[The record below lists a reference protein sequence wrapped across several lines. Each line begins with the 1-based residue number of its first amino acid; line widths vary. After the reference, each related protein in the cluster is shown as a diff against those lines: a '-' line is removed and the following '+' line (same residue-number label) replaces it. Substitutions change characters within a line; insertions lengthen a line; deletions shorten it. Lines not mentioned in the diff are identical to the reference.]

1 MTANAF
7 NPLIL
12 VQAAA
17 MQTPKEHTWL
27 RFFIGLAVLINF
39 SGLFVPLLDPDA
51 GIYAMIT
58 KNMVLHNDYLNL
70 QFQDKD
76 WLDKPHFPFWITAA
90 FFKVFGINTWAY
102 KLPGILFALLGA
114 LYTYLFAK
122 QQYNKTTALWA
133 TLMLLCSLHFLASN
147 NDVRAEPFLT
157 GMIIAAVYH
166 FSNSFRSFFSRHL
179 VAACAFTAMAMMTK
193 GPFTL
198 VPIGGAVA
206 GQLLFRKDWK
216 QLFHMRWLLA
226 LVLLVIFISPELY
239 SLWYQFDQHPEKL
252 VFGTTNVSG
261 IRFFLWDS
269 QFGRFFNSGPI
280 KGKGDP
286 LFFLHT
292 LLWAFLPWA
301 ILMYVALYKKIR
313 SAFIASQR
321 NAQEW
326 YTLCG
331 SIPALLM
338 FSFSGFQLPY
348 YTNILFP
355 FFAILTAA
363 YVMELKEKEIRL
375 IVLLQ
380 HLIIVI
386 ILTGITLL
394 FVVYRP
400 AITSVFAFA
409 VLCGLLLLLL
419 LFPFFIKPE
428 RLQSVLL
435 RSALAVLIV
444 GQFLSG
450 VFYPDALQYQSGNH
464 MAFYLNRNLPG
475 LPAAS
480 GNLYIPVGQFY
491 LDRYIR
497 ITSIDTIC
505 KKEFIR
511 PSVVFISDKEL
522 EQLKQTGS
530 PYEIVKEFPEY
541 HITMPDLKFIN
552 HATRASTLKKQFLV
566 KLL

>member
-1 MTANAF
+1 MKER
-7 NPLIL
+7 NP
-12 VQAAA
+12 
-17 MQTPKEHTWL
+17 HRWL
-27 RFFIGLAVLINF
+27 YFFTGLAVLINF

-58 KNMVLHNDYLNL
+58 KTMVKNGDYLNL
-70 QFQDKD
+70 RFQDKE

-90 FFKVFGINTWAY
+90 FFKLFGISTWAY

-114 LYTYLFAK
+114 GYTYLFTR

-157 GMIIAAVYH
+157 GMIMAAVYH
-166 FSNSFRSFFSRHL
+166 FSNSLKRFFSWHL
-179 VAACAFTAMAMMTK
+179 LAATAFTAMAMMTK

-206 GQLLFRKDWK
+206 GQLLFRQDWK
-216 QLFHMRWLLA
+216 QLFHPRWLLA
-226 LVLLVIFISPELY
+226 LVLLVLFISPELY
-239 SLWYQFDQHPEKL
+239 SLWYQFDAHPEK
-252 VFGTTNVSG
+252 VIFGTTHVSG

-286 LFFLHT
+286 FFFLHT

-301 ILMYVALYKKIR
+301 ILMYAALFKKIKA
-313 SAFIASQR
+313 AFSRQER
-321 NAQEW
+321 NHQEW

-355 FFAILTAA
+355 FLAIITAA
-363 YVMELKEKEIRL
+363 FVMGLKEKGIKRTA
-375 IVLLQ
+375 ILQ
-380 HLIIVI
+380 GLIIGISVAGLLALF
-386 ILTGITLL
+386 IL
-394 FVVYRP
+394 YRP
-400 AITSVFAFA
+400 AITSVVAFI
-409 VLCGLLLLLL
+409 VLGALLIL
-419 LFPFFIKPE
+419 LFIFPFISKTDL
-428 RLQSVLL
+428 LQSVLL
-435 RSALAVLIV
+435 RSGLAMLIA

-464 MAFYLNRNLPG
+464 MAAYLNKNLPG

-480 GNLYIPVGQFY
+480 GELYIPVGQFY

-497 ITSIDTIC
+497 ITPIDTIC
-505 KKEFIR
+505 KKEFPR
-511 PSVVFISDKEL
+511 PSVVFISGKEL
-522 EQLKQTGS
+522 DQLKQTGTS
-530 PYEIVKEFPEY
+530 YEVVKEFPEF
-541 HITMPDLKFIN
+541 HITMPNLKFIN
-552 HATRASTLKKQFLV
+552 HATRSQTLKKQYLV
-566 KLL
+566 ILR

>member
-1 MTANAF
+1 MTER
-7 NPLIL
+7 
-12 VQAAA
+12 
-17 MQTPKEHTWL
+17 TPHRWL
-27 RFFIGLAVLINF
+27 YFFIGLAVLINF

-58 KNMVLHNDYLNL
+58 KNMVKSGDYLNL
-70 QFQDKD
+70 RFQDKD
-76 WLDKPHFPFWITAA
+76 WLDKPHFPFWVTAA
-90 FFKVFGINTWAY
+90 FFKVFGLTTWAY

-114 LYTYLFAK
+114 GYTYLFTK
-122 QQYNKTTALWA
+122 QHYNKTTALWA

-166 FSNSFRSFFSRHL
+166 FSNSLKSFFSWHL
-179 VAACAFTAMAMMTK
+179 LAATAFTAMAMMTK

-198 VPIGGAVA
+198 VTIGGALA
-206 GQLLFRKDWK
+206 GQLLIRQDWK
-216 QLFHMRWLLA
+216 QLFHPRWLLA
-226 LVLLVIFISPELY
+226 LLLLVIFISPELY
-239 SLWYQFDQHPEKL
+239 SLWYQFDAHPEKT

-286 LFFLHT
+286 FFFLHT

-301 ILMYVALYKKIR
+301 ILMYMALYKKIKAAFS
-313 SAFIASQR
+313 SAER
-321 NAQEW
+321 KNQEW

-331 SIPALLM
+331 TVPSLLM

-355 FFAILTAA
+355 FLAILTAA
-363 YVMELKEKEIRL
+363 FVMQLKDKGIKRTA
-375 IVLLQ
+375 ILQ
-380 HLIIVI
+380 GVI
-386 ILTGITLL
+386 TVIAVAAVITL
-394 FVVYRP
+394 FIVYRP
-400 AITSVFAFA
+400 AINSVFAFA
-409 VLCGLLLLLL
+409 VLCGLTLLLLIS
-419 LFPFFIKPE
+419 PFILKTD
-428 RLQSVLL
+428 RLSAMLL
-435 RSALAVLIV
+435 RSGLAILIV
-444 GQFLSG
+444 AQFLAG

-464 MAFYLNRNLPG
+464 MAFYLNKNLPG

-480 GNLYIPVGQFY
+480 GQLYIPVGQFY

-497 ITSIDTIC
+497 ITPIDTIC

-511 PSVVFISDKEL
+511 PSVVFISDTEL

-530 PYEIVKEFPEY
+530 PYEVVKEFPEY

-552 HATRASTLKKQFLV
+552 HNTRASTLKKQYLV
-566 KLL
+566 KLP

>member
-1 MTANAF
+1 MTER
-7 NPLIL
+7 
-12 VQAAA
+12 
-17 MQTPKEHTWL
+17 TPHRWL
-27 RFFIGLAVLINF
+27 YFFIGLAVLINF

-58 KNMVLHNDYLNL
+58 KNMVKSGDYLNL
-70 QFQDKD
+70 RFQDKD

-90 FFKVFGINTWAY
+90 FFKVFGLTTWAY

-114 LYTYLFAK
+114 GYTYLFTK
-122 QQYNKTTALWA
+122 QHYNKTTALWA

-166 FSNSFRSFFSRHL
+166 FSNSLKSFFSWHL
-179 VAACAFTAMAMMTK
+179 LAATAFTAMAMMTK

-198 VPIGGAVA
+198 VTIGGALA
-206 GQLLFRKDWK
+206 GQLLIRQDWK
-216 QLFHMRWLLA
+216 QLFHPRWLLA
-226 LVLLVIFISPELY
+226 LLLLVIFISPELY
-239 SLWYQFDQHPEKL
+239 SLWYQFDAHPEKT

-286 LFFLHT
+286 FFFLHT

-301 ILMYVALYKKIR
+301 ILMYMALYKKIKAAFS
-313 SAFIASQR
+313 SAER
-321 NAQEW
+321 KNQEW

-331 SIPALLM
+331 TVPSLLM

-355 FFAILTAA
+355 FLAILTAA
-363 YVMELKEKEIRL
+363 FVMQLKDKGIKRTA
-375 IVLLQ
+375 ILQ
-380 HLIIVI
+380 GVI
-386 ILTGITLL
+386 TVIAVAAVITL
-394 FVVYRP
+394 FIVYRP
-400 AITSVFAFA
+400 AINSVFAFA
-409 VLCGLLLLLL
+409 VLCGLTLLLLIS
-419 LFPFFIKPE
+419 PFILKTD
-428 RLQSVLL
+428 RLSAMLL
-435 RSALAVLIV
+435 RSGLAILIV
-444 GQFLSG
+444 AQFLAG

-464 MAFYLNRNLPG
+464 MAFYLNKNLPG

-480 GNLYIPVGQFY
+480 GQLYIPVGQFY

-497 ITSIDTIC
+497 ITPIDTIC

-511 PSVVFISDKEL
+511 PSVVFISDTEL

-530 PYEIVKEFPEY
+530 PYEVVKEFPEY

-552 HATRASTLKKQFLV
+552 HNTRASTLKKQYLV
-566 KLL
+566 KLP

>member
-1 MTANAF
+1 MTER
-7 NPLIL
+7 
-12 VQAAA
+12 
-17 MQTPKEHTWL
+17 TPHRWL
-27 RFFIGLAVLINF
+27 YFFIGLAVLINF

-58 KNMVLHNDYLNL
+58 KNMVKSGDYLNL
-70 QFQDKD
+70 RFQDKD
-76 WLDKPHFPFWITAA
+76 WLDKPHFPFWVTAA
-90 FFKVFGINTWAY
+90 FFKVFGLTTWVY

-114 LYTYLFAK
+114 GYTYLFTK
-122 QQYNKTTALWA
+122 QHYNKTTALWA

-166 FSNSFRSFFSRHL
+166 FSNSLKSFFSWHL
-179 VAACAFTAMAMMTK
+179 LAATAFTAMAMMTK

-198 VPIGGAVA
+198 VTIGGALA
-206 GQLLFRKDWK
+206 GQLLIRQDWK
-216 QLFHMRWLLA
+216 QLFHPRWLLA
-226 LVLLVIFISPELY
+226 LLLLVIFISPELY
-239 SLWYQFDQHPEKL
+239 SLWYQFDAHPEKT

-286 LFFLHT
+286 FFFLHT

-301 ILMYVALYKKIR
+301 ILMYMALYKKIKAAFS
-313 SAFIASQR
+313 SAER
-321 NAQEW
+321 KNQEW

-331 SIPALLM
+331 TVPSLLM

-355 FFAILTAA
+355 FLAILTAA
-363 YVMELKEKEIRL
+363 FVMQLKDKGIKRTA
-375 IVLLQ
+375 ILQ
-380 HLIIVI
+380 GVITIIAVAAV
-386 ILTGITLL
+386 ITL
-394 FVVYRP
+394 FIVYRP
-400 AITSVFAFA
+400 AINSVFAFA
-409 VLCGLLLLLL
+409 VLCGLTLLLLIS
-419 LFPFFIKPE
+419 PFILKTD
-428 RLQSVLL
+428 RLSAMLL
-435 RSALAVLIV
+435 RSGLAILIV
-444 GQFLSG
+444 AQFLAG

-464 MAFYLNRNLPG
+464 MAFYLNKNLPG

-480 GNLYIPVGQFY
+480 GQLYIPVGQFY

-497 ITSIDTIC
+497 ITPIDTIC

-511 PSVVFISDKEL
+511 PSVVFISDTEL

-530 PYEIVKEFPEY
+530 PYEVVKEFPEY

-552 HATRASTLKKQFLV
+552 HNTRASTLKKQYLV
-566 KLL
+566 KLP

>member
-1 MTANAF
+1 MTNRS
-7 NPLIL
+7 P
-12 VQAAA
+12 Q
-17 MQTPKEHTWL
+17 PWL
-27 RFFIGLAVLINF
+27 YFFIGLAVLVNF

-58 KNMVLHNDYLNL
+58 KNMVQSGDYLNL
-70 QFQDKD
+70 RFQDKD
-76 WLDKPHFPFWITAA
+76 WLDKPHFPFWVTAA

-114 LYTYLFAK
+114 LYTYLFTK

-157 GMIIAAVYH
+157 GMIIGAVYH
-166 FSNSFRSFFSRHL
+166 FSNSLNKGLSGHL
-179 VAACAFTAMAMMTK
+179 VAATAFTAMAMMTK

-198 VPIGGAVA
+198 VPIGGALA
-206 GQLLFRKDWK
+206 GQLLLKQDWK
-216 QLFHMRWLLA
+216 QLFHWRWLVA
-226 LVLLVIFISPELY
+226 LVLLTVFIAPELY
-239 SLWYQFDQHPEKL
+239 SLWYQFDQHPEKV

-286 LFFLHT
+286 FFFLHT

-301 ILMYVALYKKIR
+301 ILMYVALIRKIR
-313 SAFIASQR
+313 SAFDS
-321 NAQEW
+321 NARKQQEW
-326 YTLCG
+326 YSLCG
-331 SIPALLM
+331 TLPALLM

-355 FFAILTAA
+355 FLAILTAGF
-363 YVMELKEKEIRL
+363 VMELSPKGVKRTVIL
-375 IVLLQ
+375 QGIIIGIV
-380 HLIIVI
+380 VA
-386 ILTGITLL
+386 GITAL
-394 FVVYRP
+394 FFLYRP
-400 AITSVFAFA
+400 AIQSVYSFGL
-409 VLCGLLLLLL
+409 LCILLLLI
-419 LFPFFIKPE
+419 FAVPFII
-428 RLQSVLL
+428 RTDLLQSVLL
-435 RSALAVLIV
+435 RSAIAVLFA

-450 VFYPDALQYQSGNH
+450 LFYPDALQYQSGNN
-464 MAFYLNRNLPG
+464 MAAYLNHNLAG

-480 GNLYIPVGQFY
+480 GDLYIPVGQFY

-497 ITSIDTIC
+497 ITPIDTIC
-505 KKEFIR
+505 KKDFIR
-511 PSVVFISDKEL
+511 PSVVFISSAEL
-522 EQLKQTGS
+522 EKLKATGTD
-530 PYEIVKEFPEY
+530 YEIVKEFPEY
-541 HITMPDLKFIN
+541 HITMPNLKFIN
-552 HATRASTLKKQFLV
+552 HATRDKTLKKQYLV

>member
-1 MTANAF
+1 MTER
-7 NPLIL
+7 
-12 VQAAA
+12 
-17 MQTPKEHTWL
+17 TPHRWL
-27 RFFIGLAVLINF
+27 YFFIGLAVLINF

-58 KNMVLHNDYLNL
+58 KNMVKSGDYLNL
-70 QFQDKD
+70 RFQDKD
-76 WLDKPHFPFWITAA
+76 WLDKPHFPFWVTAA
-90 FFKVFGINTWAY
+90 FFKVFGLTTWAY

-114 LYTYLFAK
+114 GYTYLFTK
-122 QQYNKTTALWA
+122 QHYNKTTALWA

-166 FSNSFRSFFSRHL
+166 FSNSLKSFFSWHL
-179 VAACAFTAMAMMTK
+179 LAATAFTAMAMMTK

-198 VPIGGAVA
+198 VTIGGALA
-206 GQLLFRKDWK
+206 GQLLIRQDWK
-216 QLFHMRWLLA
+216 QLFHPRWLLA
-226 LVLLVIFISPELY
+226 LLLLVIFISPELY
-239 SLWYQFDQHPEKL
+239 SLWYQFDAHPEKT

-286 LFFLHT
+286 FFFLHT

-301 ILMYVALYKKIR
+301 ILMYMALYKKIKAAFS
-313 SAFIASQR
+313 SAER
-321 NAQEW
+321 KNQEW

-331 SIPALLM
+331 TVPSLLM

-355 FFAILTAA
+355 FLAILTAA
-363 YVMELKEKEIRL
+363 FVMQLKEKGIKRTAILQGL
-375 IVLLQ
+375 IT
-380 HLIIVI
+380 VI
-386 ILTGITLL
+386 AVAAVITL
-394 FVVYRP
+394 FIVYRP
-400 AITSVFAFA
+400 AINSVFAFA
-409 VLCGLLLLLL
+409 VLCGLTLLLLIS
-419 LFPFFIKPE
+419 PFILKTD
-428 RLQSVLL
+428 RLSAMLL
-435 RSALAVLIV
+435 RSGLAILIV
-444 GQFLSG
+444 AQFLAG

-464 MAFYLNRNLPG
+464 MAFYLNKNLPG

-480 GNLYIPVGQFY
+480 GQLYIPVGQFY

-497 ITSIDTIC
+497 ITPIDTIC

-511 PSVVFISDKEL
+511 PSVVFISDTEL

-530 PYEIVKEFPEY
+530 PYEVVKEFPEY

-552 HATRASTLKKQFLV
+552 HNTRASTLKKQYLV
-566 KLL
+566 KLP

>member
-1 MTANAF
+1 MTNRS
-7 NPLIL
+7 P
-12 VQAAA
+12 Q
-17 MQTPKEHTWL
+17 PWL
-27 RFFIGLAVLINF
+27 YFFIGLAVLVNF

-58 KNMVLHNDYLNL
+58 KNMVRSGDYLNL
-70 QFQDKD
+70 YFQDKD
-76 WLDKPHFPFWITAA
+76 WLDKPHFPFWVTAA
-90 FFKVFGINTWAY
+90 FFKLFGISTWAY

-114 LYTYLFAK
+114 LYTYLFTK

-166 FSNSFRSFFSRHL
+166 FSNALKSGLSWHL
-179 VAACAFTAMAMMTK
+179 VAATAFTAMAMMTK

-198 VPIGGAVA
+198 VPIGGALA
-206 GQLLFRKDWK
+206 GQLLLKQDWK
-216 QLFHMRWLLA
+216 QLFHWRWLLV
-226 LVLLVIFISPELY
+226 LVLLTIFISPELY
-239 SLWYQFDQHPEKL
+239 SLWYQFDQHPEKT

-286 LFFLHT
+286 FFFLHT

-301 ILMYVALYKKIR
+301 ILMYVALIRKIR
-313 SAFIASQR
+313 TAFDPVARKQ
-321 NAQEW
+321 QEW
-326 YTLCG
+326 YSLSGTL
-331 SIPALLM
+331 PALLM

-355 FFAILTAA
+355 FLAILTAGF
-363 YVMELKEKEIRL
+363 VMELTEKGIKRTA
-375 IVLLQ
+375 ILQ
-380 HLIIVI
+380 GFTIGIIVAGI
-386 ILTGITLL
+386 IAL
-394 FVVYRP
+394 FFLYRP
-400 AITSVFAFA
+400 AIQSVYSFSL
-409 VLCGLLLLLL
+409 LCILLLLI
-419 LFPFFIKPE
+419 FAVPFII
-428 RLQSVLL
+428 RTDLLQSVLL
-435 RSALAVLIV
+435 RSAIAVLFA

-450 VFYPDALQYQSGNH
+450 LFYPDALQYQSGNH
-464 MAFYLNRNLPG
+464 MAAYLNRNLEG

-480 GNLYIPVGQFY
+480 GELYIPVGQFY

-497 ITSIDTIC
+497 IIPIDTIC
-505 KKEFIR
+505 KSGFVH
-511 PSVVFISDKEL
+511 PSVVFISAAEL
-522 EQLKQTGS
+522 LQLKQTGKNI
-530 PYEIVKEFPEY
+530 EVVKEFDEY

-552 HATRASTLKKQFLV
+552 HATRDKTLKKQYLV
-566 KLL
+566 KLR

>member
-1 MTANAF
+1 MTER
-7 NPLIL
+7 
-12 VQAAA
+12 
-17 MQTPKEHTWL
+17 TPHRWL
-27 RFFIGLAVLINF
+27 YFFIGLAVLINF

-58 KNMVLHNDYLNL
+58 KNMVKSGDYLNL
-70 QFQDKD
+70 RFQDKD
-76 WLDKPHFPFWITAA
+76 WLDKPHFPFWVTAA
-90 FFKVFGINTWAY
+90 FFKVFGLTTWAY

-114 LYTYLFAK
+114 GYTYLFTK
-122 QQYNKTTALWA
+122 QHYNKTTALWA

-166 FSNSFRSFFSRHL
+166 FSNSLKSFFSWHL
-179 VAACAFTAMAMMTK
+179 LAATAFTAMAMMTK

-198 VPIGGAVA
+198 VTIGGALA
-206 GQLLFRKDWK
+206 GQLLIRQDWK
-216 QLFHMRWLLA
+216 QLFHPRWLLA
-226 LVLLVIFISPELY
+226 LLLLVIFISPELY
-239 SLWYQFDQHPEKL
+239 SLWYQFDAHPEKT

-286 LFFLHT
+286 FFFLHT

-301 ILMYVALYKKIR
+301 ILMYMALYKKIKAAFS
-313 SAFIASQR
+313 SAERR
-321 NAQEW
+321 NQEW

-331 SIPALLM
+331 TVPSLLM

-355 FFAILTAA
+355 FLAILTAA
-363 YVMELKEKEIRL
+363 FVMQLKEKGIKRTA
-375 IVLLQ
+375 ILQ
-380 HLIIVI
+380 GVI
-386 ILTGITLL
+386 TVIAVAAVITL
-394 FVVYRP
+394 FIVYRP
-400 AITSVFAFA
+400 AINSVFAFA
-409 VLCGLLLLLL
+409 VLCGLTLLLLIS
-419 LFPFFIKPE
+419 PFILKTD
-428 RLQSVLL
+428 RLSAMLL
-435 RSALAVLIV
+435 RSGLAILIV
-444 GQFLSG
+444 AQFLAG

-464 MAFYLNRNLPG
+464 MAFYLNKNLSG

-480 GNLYIPVGQFY
+480 GQLYIPVGQFY

-497 ITSIDTIC
+497 ITPIDTIC

-511 PSVVFISDKEL
+511 PSVVFISDMEL

-530 PYEIVKEFPEY
+530 PYEVVKEFPEY

-552 HATRASTLKKQFLV
+552 HNTRASTLKKQYLV
-566 KLL
+566 KLP